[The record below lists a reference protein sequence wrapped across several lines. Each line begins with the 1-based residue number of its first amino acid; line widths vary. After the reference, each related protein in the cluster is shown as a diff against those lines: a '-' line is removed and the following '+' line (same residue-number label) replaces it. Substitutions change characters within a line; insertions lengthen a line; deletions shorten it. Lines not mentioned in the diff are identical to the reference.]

1 MQRSLVVGLGSHH
14 GDDQVGWR
22 VAERLAERGNADY
35 HVKFARTPSELLT
48 WLHEGGCERLVLCD
62 ACNGAGTPGSVHRW
76 RWPSD
81 VLALETCRSSH
92 DLSLV
97 EVLVLAARLNRLP
110 KYVWIWGVE
119 LAAAAPACASLSP
132 AAAAAA
138 TLAAER
144 IHAQLTEE
152 PADA

>member
-22 VAERLAERGNADY
+22 VAERLAELGDVDCQ
-35 HVKFARTPSELLT
+35 VKLGRTPSELLT
-48 WLHEGGCERLVLCD
+48 WLHEGVCDRLVLCD
-62 ACNGAGTPGSVHRW
+62 ACNGAGAPGSVHRW

-97 EVLVLAARLNRLP
+97 EVLALAARLNRLP

-119 LAAAAPACASLSP
+119 LAAVAPACAGLSP
-132 AAAAAA
+132 AVAAAAAVA
-138 TLAAER
+138 VER
-144 IHAQLTEE
+144 IHAQLSEE

>member
-1 MQRSLVVGLGSHH
+1 MRRSLVVGLGSHH

-22 VAERLAERGNADY
+22 VAERLAERVDADY
-35 HVKFARTPSELLT
+35 HVKVARTPSALLA
-48 WLHEGGCERLVLCD
+48 WLHEGVCERLVLCD

-97 EVLVLAARLNRLP
+97 EVLALAARLNRLP
-110 KYVWIWGVE
+110 KHVWIWGVE
-119 LAAAAPACASLSP
+119 LAAAVPACDSLSP
-132 AAAAAA
+132 AVAVAVSH
-138 TLAAER
+138 AAER
-144 IHAQLTEE
+144 IHAQLTEA
-152 PADA
+152 PTDA